1 MKKQHKN
8 QQKKEALQTLEK
20 LLPAH
25 IVRFIGTQINLHSK
39 KSPKG
44 HRYNSETKAFALT
57 LYHLSGKAYRM
68 ISKLFC
74 LPSKSALL
82 KWVRRLHN
90 KPGFT
95 QSALY
100 AIETK
105 VKTLNAI
112 GRLCIIS
119 FDEMSLK
126 SNVFYQSNTDELIG
140 LEDLGDGSKTDCLAT
155 SAIVFMARGLV
166 ENWKQ
171 PLAYYLVNESCDSKN
186 VKEKLEDVIN
196 KVETIG
202 LEVVAVISDIGSN
215 FQKLIK
221 EMGITPENPWFIH
234 NGKKICYLY
243 DPPHI
248 IKAVRNNLINYDF
261 HFDGKVASWSD
272 IKALYTIDSKNQ
284 YRCCQKLTNQH
295 IFPNGF
301 QRMKVKYAAQVLS
314 HTLHEYQCSYICC
327 WLSFKEMSA
336 KSSMPSLFSICY
348 SQ

>member
-25 IVRFIGTQINLHSK
+25 IVRFIETQINLHSK

-57 LYHLSGKAYRM
+57 LYHLSGKTYRM

-95 QSALY
+95 QSALD

-166 ENWKQ
+166 ENWI
-171 PLAYYLVNESCDSKN
+171 E
-186 VKEKLEDVIN
+186 
-196 KVETIG
+196 
-202 LEVVAVISDIGSN
+202 
-215 FQKLIK
+215 
-221 EMGITPENPWFIH
+221 
-234 NGKKICYLY
+234 
-243 DPPHI
+243 
-248 IKAVRNNLINYDF
+248 
-261 HFDGKVASWSD
+261 
-272 IKALYTIDSKNQ
+272 
-284 YRCCQKLTNQH
+284 
-295 IFPNGF
+295 
-301 QRMKVKYAAQVLS
+301 AA
-314 HTLHEYQCSYICC
+314 
-327 WLSFKEMSA
+327 
-336 KSSMPSLFSICY
+336 FSILPGK
-348 SQ
+348 